1 MVPRLIKDAAHQ
13 TQTLM
18 RSGVD
23 QHDAWNQTAVVH
35 LQAAKVRCLSAV
47 WGLFCFPGRPPC
59 YENSS
64 SHPYPP
70 LLLRDCL
77 HLTSKAVVQRIL
89 IKGLNSKAS
98 CWQPL
103 GKSNEAL
110 LLDLIQVIQIAPP
123 REKSSSSLPLAPQA
137 ILGCLIQF
145 TFSFVFVRASPP
157 ADKYLT
163 IHSSPALD
171 TKQQRRHPQ
180 TTIIGEA

>member
-1 MVPRLIKDAAHQ
+1 
-13 TQTLM
+13 M

-23 QHDAWNQTAVVH
+23 QHDAWNQTATIH

-47 WGLFCFPGRPPC
+47 RGLFCFPGRPPC

-64 SHPYPP
+64 SHPYPR
-70 LLLRDCL
+70 LLLRDCH
-77 HLTSKAVVQRIL
+77 HLASKAVVQRIL

-110 LLDLIQVIQIAPP
+110 PLDLIQVIQVAPP
-123 REKSSSSLPLAPQA
+123 REKSSSSLPLAPWA

-145 TFSFVFVRASPP
+145 TFSFVFVRISPP
-157 ADKYLT
+157 VDKYLT
-163 IHSSPALD
+163 LHQHWILNSRD
-171 TKQQRRHPQ
+171 VTDKQL
-180 TTIIGEA
+180 